1 MTQAYEQQAIEIEI
15 EESEQ
20 KTAQKVN
27 EREVDALVGDQ
38 TQKYY
43 ERVMTLQQA
52 KQKLWAKYGTRS
64 SI

>member
-15 EESEQ
+15 EEKEQ

-27 EREVDALVGDQ
+27 ERKVDALIGNQ
-38 TQKYY
+38 TPKYY
-43 ERVMTLQQA
+43 ERVMTPKQA
-52 KQKLWAKYGTRS
+52 RQKRWAKYGARP